1 MLTFDKLCMGCMN
14 DNGGEDTCPICGYVA
29 DTPNPEGAM
38 PVKTRIHGRYILG
51 KATEING
58 EGITYIGWDNDT
70 STIVNIREF
79 FPVPLSKR
87 NDDLSVGIVEGNEYF
102 YNAALLDFIEL
113 GKNIQEISNPAIPQ
127 VCDIIECNST
137 AYIITKSVAGITLR
151 EFLLRN
157 GSTLSWEQARP
168 LFMPFLSALISLHSK
183 GIIHGGIS
191 PETIM
196 VGRDGKLRLTGFSIE
211 QLRKSSSP
219 INSQIFPGYAAI
231 EQYESTEQGITEA
244 TDVYGF
250 AATLFRALMGSTLPE
265 ANERITDDKMSIPS
279 KIAQSLP
286 QAVLV
291 CLADALQILYENRT
305 KTMEDFKLDITPAI
319 DSTAGFVVGEAKA
332 KEKSPEKAVAKKEA
346 KKTQKDTS
354 ARKYAIIA
362 ASITAGIFLI
372 IALIFWLIIGKPF
385 AKDPGTETPES
396 SSSIISEVESSS
408 VPTGT
413 GEKLLTVPD
422 FTALNLSFE
431 EISNEYPD
439 FKYVVL
445 GKKYSSK
452 SAGIVVAQD
461 IKAGSQVK
469 RDTTIYLT
477 VSLGPETL
485 TVPELKGKTRDEA
498 ILELYKKGFLYHN
511 IYEVPIEDSSVDFN
525 CIVKTDPAV
534 GSTINPE
541 ATLKIYYSN
550 VQKTPDQSTTS
561 STTSSGNSGGTN
573 R

>member
-14 DNGGEDTCPICGYVA
+14 DNGGEDVCPICGYVA
-29 DTPNPEGAM
+29 DTPNPESTL
-38 PVKTRIHGRYILG
+38 PVKTRIHGRYIVG

-79 FPVPLSKR
+79 FPVPLAVRK
-87 NDDLSVGIVEGNEYF
+87 DDLSVGMSDGNEYF

-113 GKNIQEISNPAIPQ
+113 GKKLSSLSIPAVPE
-127 VCDIIECNST
+127 VCEVIECNST

-157 GSTLSWEQARP
+157 GSTLSWEQTRP
-168 LFMPFLSALISLHSK
+168 LFMPFLSSLIALHK
-183 GIIHGGIS
+183 EGIIHGGIS
-191 PETIM
+191 PETVI
-196 VGRDGKLRLTGFSIE
+196 VGRDGKLRLSGFSIP
-211 QLRKSSSP
+211 QLRKSDSP
-219 INSQIFPGYAAI
+219 INSQIFPGFAAI
-231 EQYESTEQGITEA
+231 EQYEASEQGITEA

-250 AATLFRALMGSTLPE
+250 AATLFRVLMGSTLPE

-279 KIAQSLP
+279 KIATLLP
-286 QAVLV
+286 QDVLV
-291 CLADALQILYENRT
+291 SLANALQILFENRT
-305 KTMEDFKLDITPAI
+305 KTMEEFKIDISPAI
-319 DSTAGFVVGEAKA
+319 DTTAGFVAADTSIKENGAKTTVKS
-332 KEKSPEKAVAKKEA
+332 KEQKPK
-346 KKTQKDTS
+346 KDTS

-362 ASITAGIFLI
+362 ASITAGIFLV
-372 IALIFWLIIGKPF
+372 IALIFWIIIGKPF
-385 AKDPGTETPES
+385 AKEPDPSPVIS
-396 SSSIISEVESSS
+396 SSVPSDVESSS
-408 VPTGT
+408 VPSGT

-422 FTALNLSFE
+422 FAALNLSFE
-431 EISNEYPD
+431 EICNEYPD
-439 FKYVVL
+439 FRYVVL

-452 SAGIVVAQD
+452 GAGIVVSQD

-485 TVPELKGKTRDEA
+485 TIPDLKGKTREEA

-511 IYEVPIEDSSVDFN
+511 IYEVPIEDSTVDYD
-525 CIVKTDPAV
+525 CIVKTDPAI

-541 ATLKIYYSN
+541 TTLKIYYSN
-550 VQKTPDQSTTS
+550 VKGDTSDTS
-561 STTSSGNSGGTN
+561 STNTSSGNQG

>member
-14 DNGGEDTCPICGYVA
+14 DNGGEATCPICGYVA
-29 DTPNPEGAM
+29 DTPNPEGTL
-38 PVKTRIHGRYILG
+38 PIKTRIHGRYIVG

-79 FPVPLSKR
+79 FPVPLCVR
-87 NDDLSVGIVEGNEYF
+87 NDDLSVGMLDGNEYF

-113 GKNIQEISNPAIPQ
+113 GKKLQGISNPAAPQ
-127 VCDIIECNST
+127 VCDVIECNST

-157 GSTLSWEQARP
+157 GSTLSWEQTRP
-168 LFMPFLSALISLHSK
+168 LFMPFLSALISLHSS

-196 VGRDGKLRLTGFSIE
+196 VGRDGKLRLTGFSIM

-231 EQYESTEQGITEA
+231 EQYESTEEGITEA

-250 AATLFRALMGSTLPE
+250 AATLFRVLMGSTLPE

-279 KIAQSLP
+279 KIAQALP

-305 KTMEDFKLDITPAI
+305 KTLEDFKLDIAPAI
-319 DSTAGFVVGEAKA
+319 DSTTGFVVGEAQPKDKA
-332 KEKSPEKAVAKKEA
+332 NEKTAQKKEA
-346 KKTQKDTS
+346 NKAQKDTS
-354 ARKYAIIA
+354 ARKYAIVA

-372 IALIFWLIIGKPF
+372 IALIFWIIIGKPF
-385 AKDPGTETPES
+385 AKEPSTDVSAPS
-396 SSSIISEVESSS
+396 SDVSQEVDSSS

-422 FTALNLSFE
+422 FTALNLTFE
-431 EISNEYPD
+431 EISNEHPD
-439 FKYVVL
+439 FKYVVI

-498 ILELYKKGFLYHN
+498 ILELYKKGFLFYN
-511 IYEVPIEDSSVDFN
+511 IYEVPIEDSTVDFN

-541 ATLKIYYSN
+541 TTLKVYYSN
-550 VQKTPDQSTTS
+550 VQNTPDTPAGT
-561 STTSSGNSGGTN
+561 GNSTN
-573 R
+573 N